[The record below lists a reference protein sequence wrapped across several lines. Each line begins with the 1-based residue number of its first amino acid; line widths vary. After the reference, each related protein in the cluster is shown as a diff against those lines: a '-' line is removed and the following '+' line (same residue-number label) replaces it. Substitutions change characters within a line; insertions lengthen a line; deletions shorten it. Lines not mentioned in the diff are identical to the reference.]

1 MALYIKKFGGS
12 SVATPSKMEDIARR
26 VLSEKKTDDKVV
38 IVVSAMGDSTDTLLS
53 LAEEISDTHHGREV
67 DMLITTGEQVSISLM
82 AMTFAHLGASA
93 VSLTGAQAG
102 ICCRG
107 VHGKAFIDKVLPS
120 RVFQELEKGNIVI
133 VAGFQGLLPNGDVA
147 TLGRGGSDATAVAL
161 AGAMHADMCEIFTD
175 VDGVY
180 SADPRYCPEA
190 IKMQEI
196 TNIEMLELARLG
208 AGVMQPRSVE
218 LGLQYHI
225 PIHVRSTFTNEEG
238 TIIREESTLEGNNC
252 IIKGVAQDTNTARI
266 SVLNVKNIPGIAY
279 KVFQSLADDNIDV
292 DMIVQSV
299 QTSNDNMTDIVF
311 TINSAD
317 LNDARKS
324 LEKLKSEGLIPEVV
338 YDDDMAKISIVG
350 AGMLGT
356 PGIAARMFGALG
368 SVGINILIVSTSEIS
383 VSCLIKREDVN
394 KALQAIHREFFE
406 KSEING

>member
-1 MALYIKKFGGS
+1 M
-12 SVATPSKMEDIARR
+12 
-26 VLSEKKTDDKVV
+26 
-38 IVVSAMGDSTDTLLS
+38 
-53 LAEEISDTHHGREV
+53 
-67 DMLITTGEQVSISLM
+67 
-82 AMTFAHLGASA
+82 
-93 VSLTGAQAG
+93 
-102 ICCRG
+102 
-107 VHGKAFIDKVLPS
+107 
-120 RVFQELEKGNIVI
+120 
-133 VAGFQGLLPNGDVA
+133 LPNGDVA

-161 AGAMHADMCEIFTD
+161 AGALHADMCEIFTD

-238 TIIREESTLEGNNC
+238 TIIREESTLEGNSC
-252 IIKGVAQDTNTARI
+252 IIKGVSQDTNTARI